1 MKRFFSGCLAAAM
14 ALTMA
19 ACSDSSSSE
28 KTSGSSAAADAS
40 KITET
45 SGSAGGSG
53 KLVIYSPNSDT
64 EIDNILAAFQEKYP
78 DIEVELQ
85 SMGTGDCVARIE
97 AESENPNADVMWGGM
112 NYGVYKQH
120 PDLWEE
126 YVSVN
131 DGNVDENYKNDT
143 GYFSNY
149 VLSGSGA
156 FIKNDKLLKELGVDV
171 NSYEDLL
178 QPELKGKIAMGD
190 PTASSSAWAELT
202 NFIKNDKL
210 LKELGV
216 DVNSYEDLLQPELKG
231 KIAMGDPTASSSAW
245 AELTNMLL
253 VKGGYDSDEAW
264 DYVQKFI
271 DNLDGKVISSS
282 SQVYKGVIDGEYAV
296 GVSYEDPVVQAIIDN
311 KDNPDVEISMVY
323 PSEGAVWLPAAA
335 AIVKDAPNSDNY
347 EDPVVQA
354 IIDNKDNPD
363 VEISMVY
370 PSEGAVWL
378 PAAAA
383 IVKDAPNSD
392 NAKLFID
399 YLQSD
404 EAQDIISTLTVRPAK
419 TSLEQKNEEM
429 KPMSEIKVVYED
441 IPLVAEKKTEWQN
454 KWTDMMTN

>member
-1 MKRFFSGCLAAAM
+1 MKRFFTGCLAAAM

-28 KTSGSSAAADAS
+28 NTSTDSKASDKTSEASGSAAA
-40 KITET
+40 
-45 SGSAGGSG
+45 SGTG

-64 EIDNILAAFQEKYP
+64 EIDNTLAAFQEKYP

-112 NYGVYKQH
+112 NYGVYTQH

-202 NFIKNDKL
+202 N
-210 LKELGV
+210 
-216 DVNSYEDLLQPELKG
+216 
-231 KIAMGDPTASSSAW
+231 
-245 AELTNMLL
+245 MLL

-271 DNLDGKVISSS
+271 DNLDGKIISSS

-311 KDNPDVEISMVY
+311 KDNPDVEISMAY

-335 AIVKDAPNSDNY
+335 AIVKDAPNS
-347 EDPVVQA
+347 E
-354 IIDNKDNPD
+354 
-363 VEISMVY
+363 
-370 PSEGAVWL
+370 
-378 PAAAA
+378 
-383 IVKDAPNSD
+383 

-399 YLQSD
+399 FLQSD
-404 EAQDIISTLTVRPAK
+404 EAQEIISGLTVRPAK

-429 KPMSEIKVVYED
+429 KPMSEINVVYED
-441 IPLVAEKKTEWQN
+441 IPLVAEHKTEWQN